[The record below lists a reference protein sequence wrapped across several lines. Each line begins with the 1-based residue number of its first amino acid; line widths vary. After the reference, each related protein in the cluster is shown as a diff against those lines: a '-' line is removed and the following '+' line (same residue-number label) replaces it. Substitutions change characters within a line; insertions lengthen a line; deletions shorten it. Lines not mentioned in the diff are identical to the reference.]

1 MKNEAFAPT
10 PELLAKMDA
19 WWRAANYLS
28 ACQLYLLDDPL
39 LRRRLTERDIKKKI
53 VGHWGTVPGQNF
65 IYTHLNRVI
74 NEYDLDMIYLSG
86 PGHGGNAE
94 HLAAGVPGGLHIAVL
109 SLGLHV
115 DGALPEGALEA
126 AAVFHP
132 IHLTDTEVHPLAQR
146 CARLPERI
154 ILDPVQL
161 ELQIVH
167 FILQIRYTAC
177 QICALIMLLL
187 IRLFIILFRKNRT
200 VLWYK
205 RFFLLLILVLIHT
218 TCLFSIPFQGTITI
232 VSAVH

>member
-53 VGHWGTVPGQNF
+53 VGHWGTVPGQNY
-65 IYTHLNRVI
+65 IYTHLNRGI
-74 NEYDLDMIYLSG
+74 NEYDLDMINLSG

-132 IHLTDTEVHPLAQR
+132 AADVGQ
-146 CARLPERI
+146 
-154 ILDPVQL
+154 
-161 ELQIVH
+161 
-167 FILQIRYTAC
+167 
-177 QICALIMLLL
+177 
-187 IRLFIILFRKNRT
+187 
-200 VLWYK
+200 
-205 RFFLLLILVLIHT
+205 
-218 TCLFSIPFQGTITI
+218 
-232 VSAVH
+232 